1 MTSESKVSV
10 QTPRDSYP
18 ERFLYLQLLPSF
30 IALAWLAAKASWF
43 WNHQPDLSF
52 GWIVVFLC
60 AFLFRESWKVRPSVT
75 LKVGWP
81 SVSCGV
87 AGVGLLFTFQIYQ
100 AAFGL
105 KPAALIGLALGVM
118 LVVTANLHYVFGWK
132 GIMSFLFSYA
142 FILIALPMPSVVHG
156 FVVNGLKHQVAF
168 ITVEILEVI
177 GIPSYL
183 AGSVIHLSSGPVGV
197 DEACSGIRSLQSTV
211 MASLFIG
218 FLMLKELGLKV
229 FLFFAGIALAVF
241 GNLMR
246 VLFLSW
252 QAHHHGIEAVNANHD
267 AAGWFILLFATGGV
281 ALLSWLLGKFQTV
294 METLIRS
301 DPSRP

>member
-1 MTSESKVSV
+1 MASESKVPM
-10 QTPRDSYP
+10 QAPPDSYS
-18 ERFLYLQLLPSF
+18 ERSLCLQLLPSF

-52 GWIVVFLC
+52 GWIVIFLC
-60 AFLFRESWKVRPSVT
+60 AFLFWESWQVRPSAT

-87 AGVGLLFTFQIYQ
+87 AGIGLLFTFQIYQ

-105 KPAALIGLALGVM
+105 KPAALVGLALAVM

-132 GIMSFLFSYA
+132 GIMKFLFPYA

-156 FVVNGLKHQVAF
+156 LVVNGLQHQVAF
-168 ITVEILEVI
+168 ATVEILEVI
-177 GIPSYL
+177 GIPADL

-211 MASLFIG
+211 MATLFIG
-218 FLMLKELGLKV
+218 FLMLKELGLRI

-246 VLFLSW
+246 VLFLSY
-252 QAHHHGIEAVNANHD
+252 QAHHHGIEAVDANHD
-267 AAGWFILLFATGGV
+267 AAGWFILLFTIGGV
-281 ALLSWLLGKFQTV
+281 ALLSWLLGKLQTA
-294 METLIRS
+294 MEASPRPG
-301 DPSRP
+301 PSRS